1 MSASKEK
8 KLRQDS
14 VPGST
19 DPKTFKE
26 LEQQKAEKRSNLLYS
41 IIGVLF
47 LVAVVVCLIWRSNII
62 SRTATAVTID
72 GEKYTAAEVNFYYQ
86 SVYRSF
92 LQNNSYFIS
101 YLGLDTNSSLKSQTV
116 NATAA
121 SMLGVEEGSSWYD
134 YMMDNTIKQ
143 MTMIQNGL
151 RPPRTPARSIPRAWR
166 PSTRTPCS
174 P

>member
-1 MSASKEK
+1 MSASREK
-8 KLRQDS
+8 KFRQDS

-72 GEKYTAAEVNFYYQ
+72 GEKYTAAA
-86 SVYRSF
+86 SCR
-92 LQNNSYFIS
+92 
-101 YLGLDTNSSLKSQTV
+101 TTPTSSAIWDWTP
-116 NATAA
+116 T
-121 SMLGVEEGSSWYD
+121 
-134 YMMDNTIKQ
+134 
-143 MTMIQNGL
+143 
-151 RPPRTPARSIPRAWR
+151 PP
-166 PSTRTPCS
+166 
-174 P
+174 

>member
-92 LQNNSYFIS
+92 LQNNSYYIS

-116 NATAA
+116 SDRRVHAGRGRGLLLVRLHDGQHHQADDHDP
-121 SMLGVEEGSSWYD
+121 ERPEGRQGSW
-134 YMMDNTIKQ
+134 
-143 MTMIQNGL
+143 L
-151 RPPRTPARSIPRAWR
+151 
-166 PSTRTPCS
+166 
-174 P
+174 